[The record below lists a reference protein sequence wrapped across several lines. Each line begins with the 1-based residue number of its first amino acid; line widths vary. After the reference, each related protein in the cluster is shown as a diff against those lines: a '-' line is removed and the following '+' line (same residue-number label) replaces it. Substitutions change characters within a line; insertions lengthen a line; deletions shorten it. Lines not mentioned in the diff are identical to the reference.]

1 MGSLSVNRAI
11 FLDRDGVI
19 NKNIFYEHSG
29 EWEAPLTPDHFEL
42 ADGAIEALRQLQ
54 SAGLLLFV
62 VSNQPNA
69 AKAKATLETLDEIHQ
84 RLIAAL
90 DEAHIHFT
98 AFYYCYHH
106 PAGTVPSLSGPCD
119 CRKPS
124 PHFLLKAA
132 NDHNIDLAK
141 SWIVGDR
148 DTDVACGH
156 AAGVHTIRIIDEKG
170 NGSET
175 ADHNVADISAA
186 AKIILHNSAN
196 E

>member
-29 EWEAPLTPDHFEL
+29 EWEAPLPPDHFER

-98 AFYYCYHH
+98 AFYYCYPH

-124 PHFLLKAA
+124 PHFLLK
-132 NDHNIDLAK
+132 
-141 SWIVGDR
+141 
-148 DTDVACGH
+148 
-156 AAGVHTIRIIDEKG
+156 
-170 NGSET
+170 
-175 ADHNVADISAA
+175 
-186 AKIILHNSAN
+186 
-196 E
+196 